1 MIGMGQPNN
10 SNWHAGDAESPA
22 DVQSMMLDA
31 STTEIHVEG
40 LDDSWRASPWSS
52 SMMEDRDCFDG
63 VRRWQLLQHQQLER

>member
-10 SNWHAGDAESPA
+10 GNWHARDAESPA

-31 STTEIHVEG
+31 STTETRVEG

-52 SMMEDRDCFDG
+52 SMLEDREIVLMVSEDGNCFSINN
-63 VRRWQLLQHQQLER
+63 